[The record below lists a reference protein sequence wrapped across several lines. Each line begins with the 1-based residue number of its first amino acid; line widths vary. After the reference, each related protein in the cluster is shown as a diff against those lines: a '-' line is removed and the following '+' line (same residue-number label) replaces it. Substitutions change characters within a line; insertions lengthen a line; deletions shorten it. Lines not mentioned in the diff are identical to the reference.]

1 MTLPASPNASNASV
15 ALTAPTAAGLPNG
28 PAPAAETPLTIDIVS
43 DVVCPWCYI
52 GKRKLEAA
60 LALPQA
66 ADLPPVQIRWH
77 PFQLNPDLPEA
88 GMPRKQY
95 LEEKFGGPA
104 RAAEIYARVHAAGA
118 AVGLDLNFGAI
129 QQQANTLAAHALIAF
144 AQAADARVRDGRA
157 VDERAVAGPAIDLRE
172 MDGHATLANAGN
184 SFGDSVKERLL
195 KAYFVQGRFIGSVDV
210 LAEIAVEAGLDGD
223 AARAYICDAANRAQV
238 AQADAQARQMGV
250 SGVPF
255 FIFNQKVAVSG
266 AQDPA
271 TLLAAMQQAVAE
283 KAHAQRAEA

>member
-1 MTLPASPNASNASV
+1 MTFPAAPNASQAV
-15 ALTAPTAAGLPNG
+15 TAAV
-28 PAPAAETPLTIDIVS
+28 APLTIDIVS

-60 LALPQA
+60 LALPEA
-66 ADLPPVQIRWH
+66 AHLPPVQIRWH

-95 LEEKFGGPA
+95 LEQKFGGPA

-118 AVGLDLNFGAI
+118 AVGLDLNFDAI

-144 AQAADARVRDGRA
+144 AQAADDHWKEADAALDDVG
-157 VDERAVAGPAIDLRE
+157 
-172 MDGHATLANAGN
+172 TTY
-184 SFGDSVKERLL
+184 GDSVKERLL
-195 KAYFVQGRFIGSVDV
+195 KAYFVEGRFIGSMDV
-210 LAEIAVEAGLDGD
+210 LAEIAAEAGLDGA
-223 AARAYICDAANRAQV
+223 AARAYISDAANRAQV

-283 KAHAQRAEA
+283 AEKEVAKEVAKVEA